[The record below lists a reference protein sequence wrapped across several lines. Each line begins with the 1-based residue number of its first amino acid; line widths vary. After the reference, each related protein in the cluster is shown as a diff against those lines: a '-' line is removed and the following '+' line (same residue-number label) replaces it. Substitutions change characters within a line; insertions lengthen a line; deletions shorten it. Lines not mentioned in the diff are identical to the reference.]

1 MPDITGQSIGR
12 YDIIEPLGEG
22 GMGEVYRGYD
32 TRLECAVAV
41 KFIRTE
47 QKTPEVV
54 ERMLKRFEREAK
66 AVAALSHPNIVKV
79 TDYGEYEGS
88 PYLVMPLIP
97 GGTLRKYTGQAMA
110 YGEAARLLEPV
121 AKALRYAHEHHVVH
135 RDVKPSNIL
144 MTESGEPMLTDF
156 GIAKIM
162 DVGEGQTLTAAG
174 VGVGT
179 PEYMAPEQGM
189 GKEIDGRADIYAL
202 GVVYYELITGHPPY
216 TADTPVAVLIK
227 SANDP
232 LPRPTEVV
240 PGLPKRVEEVLYKAL
255 AKDPKDRYQGMGEF
269 EKVLEEMGEAVEG
282 DGGRQGEG
290 RRRKW
295 VLWGAIGGVVIVVMA
310 ERVSYWWEVGD
321 TDDGSTYGYGYTD
334 THGDAGGNG
343 DEHTGTYWNAGT
355 DEHGD
360 ADEHADGGRE
370 REDCVCIRGRG
381 RRGDLCDE
389 RGRESPDAVDGE
401 QQTRLRS
408 SMVTG
413 WKDDCLFD

>member
-1 MPDITGQSIGR
+1 MPDFTGQSIGR
-12 YDIIEPLGEG
+12 YNIIEPLGEG

-32 TRLECAVAV
+32 TRLECDVAV

-66 AVAALSHPNIVKV
+66 AVAQLRHPNIVKV
-79 TDYGEYEGS
+79 TDYGEYEGT

-97 GGTLRKYTGQAMA
+97 GGTLRQNTGKAMP
-110 YGEAARLLEPV
+110 YGEAARLLVPV
-121 AKALRYAHEHHVVH
+121 AKALQYAHEHHVVH
-135 RDVKPSNIL
+135 RDIKPSNIL

-189 GKEIDGRADIYAL
+189 GKEIDGRADIYAI

-216 TADTPVAVLIK
+216 TAETPVAVLIK

-255 AKDPKDRYQGMGEF
+255 AKDPKDRYQEMREF
-269 EKVLEEMGEAVEG
+269 EKAMEELGGEGRGWEG
-282 DGGRQGEG
+282 NGGRQGEG
-290 RRRKW
+290 RRRRW
-295 VLWGAIGGVVIVVMA
+295 LLWGAIGGMVIVVMA
-310 ERVSYWWEVGD
+310 GAGIVFGGERD
-321 TDDGSTYGYGYTD
+321 TDGGGTFGYGNAD
-334 THGDAGGNG
+334 THCDARGNR
-343 DEHTGTYWNAGT
+343 DEHTGTY
-355 DEHGD
+355 
-360 ADEHADGGRE
+360 
-370 REDCVCIRGRG
+370 
-381 RRGDLCDE
+381 
-389 RGRESPDAVDGE
+389 
-401 QQTRLRS
+401 
-408 SMVTG
+408 
-413 WKDDCLFD
+413 